1 MNILLSL
8 KKLGTNILLHII
20 VFFIIIIMKIY
31 NTTIDFNIYIQDKLW
46 SL

>member
-20 VFFIIIIMKIY
+20 VLFIIIIMKICNIVCDY
-31 NTTIDFNIYIQDKLW
+31 NTYVQDRV
-46 SL
+46 SLS